1 MGLWEQWSVSLVS
14 TAHFRPAATGGPHPW
29 NMHRGKD
36 MTFPSLS
43 LRHGYQNAIHCHAE
57 EGGEPYEIDDLYVFL
72 VHYCVWVV
80 LMQAVWLRSRS
91 RVYECPQEPVLVLK
105 EGETI
110 AAVADWPNDIRFYTE
125 IDVVGGK
132 SEA

>member
-1 MGLWEQWSVSLVS
+1 MKLMIYMCFW
-14 TAHFRPAATGGPHPW
+14 
-29 NMHRGKD
+29 
-36 MTFPSLS
+36 
-43 LRHGYQNAIHCHAE
+43 YI
-57 EGGEPYEIDDLYVFL
+57 IVFG
-72 VHYCVWVV
+72 VV

-110 AAVADWPNDIRFYTE
+110 VAVADWPNDIRFYTE